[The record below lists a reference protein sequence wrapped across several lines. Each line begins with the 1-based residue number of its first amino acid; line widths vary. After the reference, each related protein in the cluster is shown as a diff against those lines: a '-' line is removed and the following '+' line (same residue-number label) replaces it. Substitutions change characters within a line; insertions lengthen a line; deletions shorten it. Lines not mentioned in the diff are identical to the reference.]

1 MVGFNSRPAVPV
13 ITINPVRA
21 CELVTQVL
29 TQCPDVGS
37 VTLKNASNDV
47 LSMDDVRRMTR
58 AAAVG
63 DSRGSAGSGSH
74 AAAVPVHS
82 PAVMPAAPPT
92 MQGSQFIEGHPPA
105 GQAPNQMATPWVPP
119 ATSAYVPPPYV
130 PAGPGPYARPL
141 WPRLVCKCR
150 CPVSLSLRWLRPTTR
165 SRRRPASL

>member
-1 MVGFNSRPAVPV
+1 M
-13 ITINPVRA
+13 
-21 CELVTQVL
+21 L

-37 VTLKNASNDV
+37 VTLKNASKDM
-47 LSMDDVRRMTR
+47 LSMDDVWRMTFVPLPSEIP
-58 AAAVG
+58 AAPPA
-63 DSRGSAGSGSH
+63 RGSH